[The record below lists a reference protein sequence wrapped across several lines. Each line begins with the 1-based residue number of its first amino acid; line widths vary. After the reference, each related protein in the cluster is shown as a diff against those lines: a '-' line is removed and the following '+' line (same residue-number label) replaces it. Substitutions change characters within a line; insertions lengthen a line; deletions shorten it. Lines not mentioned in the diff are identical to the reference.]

1 MKYEST
7 RGNSLAISS
16 TEAIKKGIAPDGGLY
31 VPSTKVEISLE
42 AINHLASLAY
52 AERAAYILK
61 YFLTDFTDMELAAC
75 VEAAYGEGNFDV
87 PEVAPVKKLTNNTAV
102 LELWHGPTCAFKD
115 MALQILP
122 HFLVQAV
129 RKTGESKKIVILV
142 ATSGDTG
149 KAALD
154 GFADVPGTSI
164 IVFFPQQGV
173 SEVQRLQMITQTGS
187 NVHVLGV
194 QGNFDD
200 AQSGVKQVFGDEAF
214 NELLNEH
221 GYRLS
226 SANSINWGR
235 LVPQIV
241 YYFSSY
247 ADLVKMETIQ
257 PGEKINFVVPTGNFG
272 NILAGFYAKQMG
284 LPINR
289 LICASNANN
298 VLTEFINTGTYNR
311 NREFLKTY
319 SPSMDILISSNLE
332 RVLYEITGHQTE
344 KINEWMTALK
354 KQGIYSVDPDTIALI
369 KETFWAD
376 YANDQQTLETIQKTW
391 QAQHYLVD
399 THTAVALHVLDEY
412 RRSTKDTTFTVVTS
426 TASPF
431 KFNGSVTKAILGDQA
446 LSNKTELDL
455 LEVLSSYTGWDIPAA
470 LRYLNQRPILHK
482 NVTDKDQIGTAV
494 RDILV
499 DQK

>member
-7 RGNSLAISS
+7 RGNSLAITSA
-16 TEAIKKGIAPDGGLY
+16 EAIKKGIAPDGGLY
-31 VPSTKVEISLE
+31 VPSTKVEISHE
-42 AINHLASLAY
+42 EINHLASLAY
-52 AERAAYILK
+52 AERAGYILR
-61 YFLTDFTDMELAAC
+61 YFLTDFTDKELAEC
-75 VEAAYGEGNFDV
+75 VEAAYGGGKFDV
-87 PEVAPVKKLTNNTAV
+87 PEVAPVRKLTNDTAV

-122 HFLVQAV
+122 QFLVQSL
-129 RKTGESKKIVILV
+129 RKTGESKEIVILV

-173 SEVQRLQMITQTGS
+173 SEVQRYQMITQTGD
-187 NVHVLGV
+187 NVHVLAV

-200 AQSGVKQVFGDEAF
+200 AQSGVKQVFGDKTF
-214 NELLNEH
+214 NELLNEQ

-247 ADLVKMETIQ
+247 ADLVKNETIKL
-257 PGEKINFVVPTGNFG
+257 GDKINFVVPTGNFG

-311 NREFLKTY
+311 NREFLKTC

-332 RVLYEITGHQTE
+332 RLLYEITGRQSE
-344 KINEWMTALK
+344 KINDWMSALK
-354 KQGIYSVDPDTIALI
+354 NQGVYCVDQATIALI
-369 KETFWAD
+369 KESFWAD
-376 YANDQQTLETIQKTW
+376 FANDQQTLETIKNTW
-391 QAQHYLVD
+391 QSQQYLVD
-399 THTAVALHVLDEY
+399 THTAVALHVLDQY
-412 RRSTKDTTFTVVTS
+412 RQSTNDTTFTVVTS

-446 LSNKTELDL
+446 LSNKTEFDL
-455 LEVLSSYTGWDIPAA
+455 LEVLSSYTGWAIPQG
-470 LRYLNQRPILHK
+470 LRDLDQRPILH
-482 NVTDKDQIGTAV
+482 NRVTAKDQIGRSV
-494 RDILV
+494 RNILV
-499 DQK
+499 D